1 MTRGFTFKL
10 TGEEEEKK
18 KKEEVVVV
26 EMSEIFSVYPVKGT
40 LDRVGTAC
48 PI

>member
-10 TGEEEEKK
+10 TGEEEEE
-18 KKEEVVVV
+18 KEEVVVV